1 MQSRLNHYKI
11 PINMKRILFF
21 LLLILSINIC
31 SIATEYIV
39 YVPNTQNE
47 NFIKSNIDV
56 KNKSIDNICEELG
69 YSPLLYY
76 TWFTKD
82 YKTTICFK
90 ILSMDIICVITTS
103 YKDTILPLTEIE
115 KILMNNNY
123 DYNKAY
129 NTSNREKNL
138 NEGISKRLLNKSF
151 IESIIHKK
159 IADNKL
165 VDNTNGYTYTFEGDY
180 MVSYISN
187 DGLIGYAK
195 ELKDTDLFN
204 IIKTNAEKYNTA
216 EKAVV
221 DEINMQFEYMAK
233 INMQYLSLAKSDKYN
248 YNYALLYIDFY
259 NHRILMIDF
268 VKIIHDSAE
277 VLKITPNITILKYN
291 FNYYSFDKDKILY
304 KIE

>member
-259 NHRILMIDF
+259 KPRILMSDF

-291 FNYYSFDKDKILY
+291 FNY
-304 KIE
+304 

>member
-1 MQSRLNHYKI
+1 
-11 PINMKRILFF
+11 MKRILFF

-187 DGLIGYAK
+187 DGLI
-195 ELKDTDLFN
+195 
-204 IIKTNAEKYNTA
+204 
-216 EKAVV
+216 
-221 DEINMQFEYMAK
+221 
-233 INMQYLSLAKSDKYN
+233 
-248 YNYALLYIDFY
+248 
-259 NHRILMIDF
+259 
-268 VKIIHDSAE
+268 
-277 VLKITPNITILKYN
+277 
-291 FNYYSFDKDKILY
+291 
-304 KIE
+304 

>member
-1 MQSRLNHYKI
+1 
-11 PINMKRILFF
+11 MKRIFLF

-47 NFIKSNIDV
+47 NFIQSNIDT

-69 YSPLLYY
+69 YSPLLCYV
-76 TWFTKD
+76 WFTKD
-82 YKTTICFK
+82 YKTTVCFK
-90 ILSMDIICVITTS
+90 ILSMDIICIITTS
-103 YKDTILPLTEIE
+103 YKDTILPSTEIE
-115 KILMNNNY
+115 RILMDNDY
-123 DYNKAY
+123 DYDKAY

-138 NEGISKRLLNKSF
+138 SEGISKKLLSKSF

-159 IADNKL
+159 ITDNKL
-165 VDNTNGYTYTFEGDY
+165 VDNMNGYTYTFEGDY

-187 DGLIGYAK
+187 DGLTGYAK
-195 ELKDTDLFN
+195 EFKNTDLFN
-204 IIKTNAEKYNTA
+204 IVKANAEKYNTT
-216 EKAVV
+216 EEAVV
-221 DEINMQFEYMAK
+221 NEINMQFEYMAK

-259 NHRILMIDF
+259 KPRILMSEF
-268 VKIIHDSAE
+268 VKIIHDNAE
-277 VLKITPNITILKYN
+277 VLKITPDITILKYN
-291 FNYYSFDKDKILY
+291 FNYYSFDKDKILC

>member
-248 YNYALLYIDFY
+248 YNYALYTLISISLEY
-259 NHRILMIDF
+259 
-268 VKIIHDSAE
+268 
-277 VLKITPNITILKYN
+277 
-291 FNYYSFDKDKILY
+291 
-304 KIE
+304 

>member
-259 NHRILMIDF
+259 KPRILMSDF

-291 FNYYSFDKDKILY
+291 YYSFDKDKILY

>member
-1 MQSRLNHYKI
+1 MTITKLIIR
-11 PINMKRILFF
+11 PIER
-21 LLLILSINIC
+21 
-31 SIATEYIV
+31 
-39 YVPNTQNE
+39 
-47 NFIKSNIDV
+47 
-56 KNKSIDNICEELG
+56 
-69 YSPLLYY
+69 
-76 TWFTKD
+76 
-82 YKTTICFK
+82 
-90 ILSMDIICVITTS
+90 
-103 YKDTILPLTEIE
+103 
-115 KILMNNNY
+115 KILM
-123 DYNKAY
+123 KAFQSGY
-129 NTSNREKNL
+129 STNHSLKV
-138 NEGISKRLLNKSF
+138 SF
-151 IESIIHKK
+151 IKK

-259 NHRILMIDF
+259 KPRILMSDF